1 MTRYALPLA
10 LSLVVP
16 ALLAAMAQERDE
28 LPPPEKTEVWEP
40 EPAVVD
46 PGGHGKAPSDAIVLF
61 DGKDL
66 SKWTGRDGKAE
77 WTVADGAMTVVPGS
91 GSISTRDSFG
101 DVQLHVEWR
110 TPAEIVGES
119 QGRGNSGVFL
129 MERYEV
135 QVLDSFENRTYSNG
149 QAGSIY
155 KQHIPLV
162 NASRAPGEWQTYDI
176 VFMAPRFRSDG
187 SLERPATMTVLHNG
201 VLVQNHVEIKGP
213 TVFRGQPRYE
223 AHAEGA
229 DPASGSPQ
237 LRQLPQHLGPGAV
250 APPGPVARTV
260 TPIIRRRYPCVPA
273 PCSPP

>member
-1 MTRYALPLA
+1 MARSTPLLA
-10 LSLVVP
+10 MVFVIP
-16 ALLAAMAQERDE
+16 ALLSAFVQERGE
-28 LPPPEKTEVWEP
+28 LPPPEETEVWEP
-40 EPAVVD
+40 EPAVVK
-46 PGGHGKAPSDAIVLF
+46 PGGRGKAPSDAIVLF

-66 SKWTGRDGKAE
+66 SKWTGRSGKAE
-77 WTVADGAMTVVPGS
+77 WTVADGSMTVEPGT

-110 TPAEIVGES
+110 TPTEIVGEG

-135 QVLDSFENRTYSNG
+135 QVLDSWENRSYSNG

-176 VFMAPRFRSDG
+176 VFMAPRFRGDG

-201 VLVQNHVEIKGP
+201 VLVQNHVEIQGP
-213 TVFRGQPRYE
+213 TVFRGPPRYE
-223 AHAEGA
+223 AHAPKA
-229 DPASGSPQ
+229 PIQ
-237 LRQLPQHLGPGAV
+237 LQDHRNFVSYRNIWVREL
-250 APPGPVARTV
+250 
-260 TPIIRRRYPCVPA
+260 
-273 PCSPP
+273 